1 MRLCE
6 LCSATR
12 TGFAS
17 IRNQPDFIDAL
28 FAAAAGKKVCISDSY
43 KKKLYTGKEEFS
55 TKLKGEWRK
64 IDNLDSLTSFFDS
77 MAEES
82 LPEVVANLGIPE
94 KGKPNKHALSVS
106 LAVQMKAMIDSDEDD
121 APDMV
126 VMEYQRQCTEP
137 DASPKDIPKPLYL
150 GDELYVYAYKPY
162 EINSTDVFQHT
173 WEIENRGTQ
182 TWTGRKL
189 VYLRDPKRDRPE
201 ANPDVISIPT
211 VKPKQTIKITT
222 TFDGRGFDGEFHCQW
237 EMQNQDG
244 ENCFRGRSQAFCVII
259 KAKYKWS

>member
-12 TGFAS
+12 KGFVS

-28 FAAAAGKKVCISDSY
+28 FAAAGKKVKRSDSY
-43 KKKLYTGKEEFS
+43 KKSLYSGAEEFS
-55 TKLKGEWRK
+55 SKLKKEWRGL
-64 IDNLDSLTSFFDS
+64 DNLDTLTSFFDS

-94 KGKPNKHALSVS
+94 KGRPNKHALAVS
-106 LAVQMKAMIDSDEDD
+106 LAVQMRTMIDSDDED

-126 VMEYQRQCTEP
+126 VMEYQRQCTDP
-137 DASPKDIPKPLYL
+137 DASPRAIPKPLYP
-150 GDELYVYAYKPY
+150 GDELYVYAFKPY
-162 EINSTDVFQHT
+162 EINSTDVFEHT

-182 TWTGRKL
+182 TWTGRRL

-201 ANPDVISIPT
+201 ADPEVINIPT
-211 VKPKQTIKITT
+211 VKPKKAIKITT

-237 EMQNQDG
+237 EMQDRDG
-244 ENCFRGRSQAFCVII
+244 ENCFPGRSQAFCVII